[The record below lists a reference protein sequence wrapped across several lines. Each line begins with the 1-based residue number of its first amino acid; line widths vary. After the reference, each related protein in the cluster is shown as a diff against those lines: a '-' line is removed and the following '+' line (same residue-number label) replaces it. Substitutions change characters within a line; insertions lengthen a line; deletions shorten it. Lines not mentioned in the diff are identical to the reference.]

1 MTGVGGVG
9 LPGSF
14 RRGNRHQTSCLPR
27 EVLEKRVE
35 CFRCRSRR
43 YRSGTGSRS
52 LGSSAIA
59 AGIVG
64 PAFAHSHSLSA
75 KSGRRISPLHSGPRR
90 RSGGDGDRLNLFIGM
105 IVSTMQELS
114 VLPDHSA
121 DGQELGELLDRM
133 EADFKVLRATVD
145 RLRGP

>member
-1 MTGVGGVG
+1 
-9 LPGSF
+9 
-14 RRGNRHQTSCLPR
+14 
-27 EVLEKRVE
+27 
-35 CFRCRSRR
+35 
-43 YRSGTGSRS
+43 
-52 LGSSAIA
+52 
-59 AGIVG
+59 
-64 PAFAHSHSLSA
+64 
-75 KSGRRISPLHSGPRR
+75 
-90 RSGGDGDRLNLFIGM
+90 LFIGM